1 MKRIGCILLL
11 MMLLPLSVSA
21 EEENP
26 FDPYCLTVP
35 PAVTLEENEGTYA
48 FVHGASRVVAMVI
61 ERVPDENPAEAV
73 IRLMLQFDPEAV
85 IGDDLPMAE
94 GFVGLEAVNEDKFG
108 EGMDQINVMILSAD
122 GSLLILS
129 GHSLD
134 GDGEQLRLL
143 LDTLL
148 SALTAAGVPIVLAP
162 ESSAAAE

>member
-1 MKRIGCILLL
+1 MKRIGCILLR

-94 GFVGLEAVNEDKFG
+94 GFVGLEAV
-108 EGMDQINVMILSAD
+108 IHVMILSAD

>member
-1 MKRIGCILLL
+1 M
-11 MMLLPLSVSA
+11 
-21 EEENP
+21 
-26 FDPYCLTVP
+26 
-35 PAVTLEENEGTYA
+35 TLEENEGTHA

-94 GFVGLEAVNEDKFG
+94 GFVGLEAVNGDKFG

-148 SALTAAGVPIVLAP
+148 SALTAAGAPIVLAP

>member
-11 MMLLPLSVSA
+11 MMLLPLSVPA

-94 GFVGLEAVNEDKFG
+94 GFVGLEAVNGDKFG

-148 SALTAAGVPIVLAP
+148 SALTAAGAPIVLAP